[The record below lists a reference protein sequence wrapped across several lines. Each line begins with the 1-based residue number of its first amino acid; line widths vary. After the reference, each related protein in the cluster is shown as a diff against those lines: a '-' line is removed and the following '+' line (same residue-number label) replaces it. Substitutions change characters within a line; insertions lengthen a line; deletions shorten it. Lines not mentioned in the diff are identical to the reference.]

1 MKIGGKAINSG
12 LRSLL
17 CTHANCPPARAMPCW
32 LRRLAGKSLE
42 PGVDIVGFLRSEI
55 GLGEAARLMVATLD
69 AGDIPAGLITVPL
82 PGRMAEPA
90 LADRLAAS
98 SRHRTALAIFGA
110 AEIGMFARR
119 ACRDQTNIAYPYWE
133 LPSFPAAWRRW
144 FERFDAYWAPTTFI
158 RDALASVQSRPVVLV
173 PQPVDL
179 PTEPR
184 RQPFTGPL
192 KFHTFFDADSSI
204 ARKNPLGTIEA
215 FRLAFPSGREDARLL
230 VKARGGGSD
239 PARLSALLALARQDA
254 RIEIV
259 DGTLTRAEMTALMQ
273 DCNVFVSLHRSE
285 GFGLGCAEAL
295 ARGKAVIATDF
306 GGTRDFINEQTGYPV
321 QFAPAAVAPQDYFG
335 TEGSYWAEPSLAHAA
350 SIMRAIYDDP
360 GQTAAKAQAGF
371 AHLKRHNSF
380 GAVGRLVKELLG
392 GR

>member
-1 MKIGGKAINSG
+1 MKIGGKTIKAG
-12 LRSLL
+12 VRSLL
-17 CTHANCPPARAMPCW
+17 CTRANCPPARAIPCW
-32 LRRLAGKSLE
+32 LRRLVGKSPK

-55 GLGEAARLMVATLD
+55 GLGEAARLMVAALD
-69 AGDIPAGLITVPL
+69 AGDIPAGLVNVPL

-90 LADRLAAS
+90 LANRLAAS

-133 LPSFPAAWRRW
+133 LPRFPAAWRHW
-144 FERFDAYWAPTTFI
+144 FERFDVYWAPTTFI
-158 RDALASVQSRPVVLV
+158 RDALESVRSRPIHLV

-179 PTEPR
+179 PAEPR
-184 RQPFTGPL
+184 HQPFTGPL

-239 PARLSALLALARQDA
+239 AARLSSLLALARQDA
-254 RIEIV
+254 RIEII
-259 DGTLTRAEMTALMQ
+259 DGTLTRAEMTALME

-321 QFAPAAVAPQDYFG
+321 QFAEAAVPPEDYFG
-335 TEGSYWAEPSLAHAA
+335 TEGSYWAEPSIAHAA

-360 GQTAAKAQAGF
+360 GQTTAKAQAGF

-380 GAVGRLVKELLG
+380 DAVGHLIKARLG
-392 GR
+392 